1 MWITNARRINMKNLW
16 NVLLNG
22 QKNVCLKFYL
32 DIEVRI
38 GFGFLH
44 VLMVYFMVI

>member
-16 NVLLNG
+16 NVLLNV
-22 QKNVCLKFYL
+22 QKSVSLKFYL

-38 GFGFLH
+38 RFGFLH
-44 VLMVYFMVI
+44 VLLFNFMVI